1 MSSLMLELPMDALLL
16 PGASTQSLAAEA
28 SFLLALKLFEVGRS
42 SSVSVRP
49 NWYSPDGS
57 S

>member
-28 SFLLALKLFEVGRS
+28 SFLLALNLFEVGRLS
-42 SSVSVRP
+42 WVSVRP

>member
-1 MSSLMLELPMDALLL
+1 MNALLLELPMDALLL
-16 PGASTQSLAAEA
+16 PGASSQSLAAEA
-28 SFLLALKLFEVGRS
+28 RFMLALKLFVAGRL

>member
-28 SFLLALKLFEVGRS
+28 SFLLALKLFEVGRLS
-42 SSVSVRP
+42 LVSVRP